1 MKIIFLGSPTHHP
14 AISSLTNN
22 PVAMSVHIDEEM
34 RLIGLLYLRED
45 DVAVACH
52 AVVLD
57 VEHDLVVP
65 RDSASQT
72 NHHDQANNSTN
83 ITSHGRNLTVVLSWY
98 SSSLRNRNILF
109 NYN

>member
-1 MKIIFLGSPTHHP
+1 
-14 AISSLTNN
+14 
-22 PVAMSVHIDEEM
+22 MSVHIDEEM

-45 DVAVACH
+45 DVAVASH

-72 NHHDQANNSTN
+72 NHHDQANKKQPIN